1 MKAKDFFKLATSV
14 ALCEATG
21 IAGAYFTMSPVTSW
35 YVTLDKPSFS
45 PPGWIFGP
53 VWTLLYLLMGISLFL
68 VWKKGFKSKKS
79 QAALYVF
86 AAQLFLNFVWSI
98 LFFGLHSP
106 LLALFDIIAL
116 WLMIVLTIIKFR
128 PIFKPAAYLLIPY
141 FLWVSFA
148 SILNLSVWMLNR

>member
-1 MKAKDFFKLATSV
+1 MKAKDFFKLAAGIAV
-14 ALCEATG
+14 CEFTG
-21 IAGAYFTMSPVTSW
+21 IAGAYFTMSSVTSW
-35 YVTLDKPSFS
+35 YITLDKPSFS

-53 VWTLLYLLMGISLFL
+53 VWTLLYFLMGVSLFL
-68 VWKKGFKSKKS
+68 VWKRGFKNKRSKT
-79 QAALYVF
+79 ALYF
-86 AAQLFLNFVWSI
+86 FGGQLFLNFVWSI

-128 PIFKPAAYLLIPY
+128 PISKPAAYLLIPY

-148 SILNLSVWMLNR
+148 SVLNFSILLLN